1 MKQVVICLLA
11 LAAMAGGANA
21 AERALVRDAVL
32 CDRLEIFKRGM
43 EVRAGRDYLAKP
55 RYPKPDCIDL
65 PAGARVAAPSET
77 RRLAVSGVR
86 EAFAEDYHLVSYDGR
101 ALWVA
106 ARDLSE

>member
-1 MKQVVICLLA
+1 MKKAAVCLIV

-65 PAGARVAAPSET
+65 PAGERVSAPSESRT
-77 RRLAVSGVR
+77 LAVSGVR
-86 EAFAEDYHLVSYDGR
+86 EAFSEEYSLVSYGGR
-101 ALWVA
+101 PMWIA
-106 ARDLSE
+106 ARDLAE